1 MTGQAPVRRKRLPA
15 PPREARGEGGA
26 PQRAGVLLLAGAL
39 LVWLALR
46 TLRACAWL

>member
-1 MTGQAPVRRKRLPA
+1 MTGQAPVRRGRVPLLRSRA
-15 PPREARGEGGA
+15 GGEGGA

-46 TLRACAWL
+46 ALRACA